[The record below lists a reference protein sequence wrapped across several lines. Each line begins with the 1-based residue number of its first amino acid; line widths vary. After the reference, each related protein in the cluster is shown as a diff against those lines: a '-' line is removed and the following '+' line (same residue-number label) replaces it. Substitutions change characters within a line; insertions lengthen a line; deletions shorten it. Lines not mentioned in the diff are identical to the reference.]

1 MNQPNPHLPP
11 NKPTPSAEN
20 PHDNTTPQPS
30 DTTLENQHLMAQIV
44 SLLPN
49 LRILIGLCIAALV
62 ISGLYFGRSLLIP
75 LALATFL
82 GFLLH
87 PIVLKLKHWGLP
99 HLVSVMTVIT
109 VCLALLIAG
118 TTYLGMQL
126 VNLSQQLPTYQDTI
140 QEKAQNLKTYTE
152 GPSVWDGAI
161 STFSIIQ
168 QTISGTAP
176 NIKHDDDQEPKNSN
190 EAAIT
195 EVKIV
200 SDESNPINAVAVWI
214 QAVAEPIVTAGI
226 ALLFVILILINR
238 SELRD
243 RILLI
248 LGRNLNV
255 ATDML
260 NEAAQRIGTYLRMQ
274 LLVNA
279 SYGIPMAIGL
289 WFIGVPAAFLWGTIA
304 VVMRFIPYVG
314 PVISSIFP
322 LALAFAVD
330 PSWDMVLWTI
340 GLIVVL
346 ELISN
351 NVIEPWLYGSS
362 TGLSTLSIIL
372 AATFWTAIWGP
383 VGLILSTPMT
393 ACLLVLS
400 RSIPSL
406 RFIEVIIG
414 SDPVLE
420 TSQRFYQRLLAQNIA
435 EAVELAENYIE
446 ADLPHKAD
454 TPLLARKV
462 IGFYDDVAIEAL
474 RLFSS
479 SHDDIATA
487 RHRLRMNLGI
497 AEFNQH
503 MYKDYPVNDIASV
516 CDLNIVCL
524 GARWYVD
531 VQAAAMVTHA
541 LQLSGFQAQ
550 THNNAFLQNQNGLEQ
565 IDWENMD
572 VLCLSIFNA
581 EPMAQIRLI
590 ARHLRAYEHLHIIV
604 IAWNGDIQTLNV
616 AMQERFELTAIVDS
630 IHSLNLHLPLL
641 PSHHSTTINPTLL
654 PDNEAERLQALVQCD
669 VFNAA
674 YLPIYQHIIKQTLH
688 SLNVDYA
695 QIAWVDEH
703 WVHTPAN
710 TLLSNTQ
717 DTGIAR
723 EQSIAT
729 YIVYENEDLI
739 LEDIQNDPRF
749 DKHSELAG
757 HKIRFYA
764 GVPLRNKKGLILG
777 CLSIMNHQS
786 RSLNEQDLEVLHS
799 IADYLMQLLRE
810 PNQMNALI
818 AELQETASIDSTH

>member
-1 MNQPNPHLPP
+1 MIQPNTELHPD
-11 NKPTPSAEN
+11 KPTSTAITPPSEV
-20 PHDNTTPQPS
+20 PQQN
-30 DTTLENQHLMAQIV
+30 DTTLDHQHINAQIASV
-44 SLLPN
+44 LPN
-49 LRILIGLCIAALV
+49 LRILIGLCIAAL
-62 ISGLYFGRSLLIP
+62 IIAGLYFGRSLLIP

-87 PIVLKLKHWGLP
+87 PVVLKLKHWGLP

-126 VNLSQQLPTYQDTI
+126 VSLSQQLPTYQDTI

-168 QTISGTAP
+168 QTISGTTPDIQNDEHEDSA
-176 NIKHDDDQEPKNSN
+176 KTK

-195 EVKIV
+195 EVKVV
-200 SDESNPINAVAVWI
+200 SDPSNPINAVAVWL

-289 WFIGVPAAFLWGTIA
+289 WMIGVPAAFLWGTIA

-346 ELISN
+346 ELVSN
-351 NVIEPWLYGSS
+351 NIIEPWLYGSS

-393 ACLLVLS
+393 ACLLVIS

-414 SDPVLE
+414 SAPVLE
-420 TSQRFYQRLLAQNIA
+420 APQRFYQRLLAQNIE
-435 EAVELAENYIE
+435 EAVELAENHIE
-446 ADLPHKAD
+446 ADLPPKAEA
-454 TPLLARKV
+454 TLLARKV
-462 IGFYDDVAIEAL
+462 IGFYDDVAIPAL

-497 AEFNQH
+497 TEFTQN
-503 MYKDYPVNDIASV
+503 MYKDYPVADIAAV

-550 THNNAFLQNQNGLEQ
+550 THNDAFLQNQNDLQ
-565 IDWENMD
+565 HIAWENVD
-572 VLCLSIFNA
+572 VLCLSVFNA
-581 EPMAQIRLI
+581 EPMTQIRLI

-604 IAWNGDIQTLNV
+604 IAWNSNIQTLSV
-616 AMQERFELTAIVDS
+616 AVQERFELTAVVDS
-630 IHSLNLHLPLL
+630 IHSLSLHLPLL
-641 PSHHSTTINPTLL
+641 PSHQSTINPILL
-654 PDNEAERLQALVQCD
+654 PDNEAERLEALRQSD

-674 YLPIYQHIIKQTLH
+674 YSPVYQHIIKQTLH
-688 SLNVDYA
+688 SFDVDYA
-695 QIAWVDEH
+695 QIVWVDEH

-710 TLLSNTQ
+710 VLLLGTAE
-717 DTGIAR
+717 TGIAR

-757 HKIRFYA
+757 NKIRFYA

-777 CLSIMNHQS
+777 CLSIMDNQS
-786 RSLNEQDLEVLHS
+786 RNLNEQDLEVLHN

-810 PNQMNALI
+810 PNQMSALLT
-818 AELQETASIDSTH
+818 ELQESASTESAS